1 MNVKVKDNLD
11 KLLQVKNLSNGETAL
26 YIYGEIVSDGSWAWD
41 NEQQYPAKI
50 RDFLADIEGRDLDIY
65 VNSPGGSVF
74 AAMTIVNML
83 QRHAGKKTCHVDGYA
98 ASSAG
103 VIALSC
109 DRVIMPS
116 NTFLMIH
123 QAVAVAA
130 GNADQLER
138 DAEMLR
144 KCNEGILGIY
154 KSKLADGVTIEQV
167 KELMDKE
174 TWFTAAEAAKTFHVE
189 MTDAIVEP
197 AAFAGSLSIASAPKV
212 MKDQAKK
219 VLAIEAERTRL
230 LKNERKVI

>member
-1 MNVKVKDNLD
+1 MNVKVRDNLD
-11 KLLQVKNLSNGETAL
+11 KLLQVKNLANGETAL
-26 YIYGEIVSDGSWAWD
+26 YIYGEIVSESDWSLGE
-41 NEQQYPAKI
+41 EQQYPAKI
-50 RDFLADIEGRDLDIY
+50 MKFLADIEGKDIDIY
-65 VNSPGGSVF
+65 INSPGGSAF
-74 AAMTIVNML
+74 AAMAIVNML
-83 QRHAGKKTCHVDGYA
+83 QRHAGKTTCHIDGYA
-98 ASSAG
+98 ASAAS

-123 QAVAVAA
+123 QAIAVAA

-154 KSKLADGVTIEQV
+154 KAKLADGVTIEQV

-174 TWFTAAEAAKTFHVE
+174 TWFTAAEAAKTFQVE

-197 AAFAGSLSIASAPKV
+197 AAFAGALSIASAPKV
-212 MKDQAKK
+212 MKDQVKK